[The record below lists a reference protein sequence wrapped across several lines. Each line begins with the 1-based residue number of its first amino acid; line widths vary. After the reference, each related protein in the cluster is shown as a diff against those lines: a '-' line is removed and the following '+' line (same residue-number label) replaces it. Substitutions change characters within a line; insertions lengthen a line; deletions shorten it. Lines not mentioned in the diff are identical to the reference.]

1 LLESSQGKGVIL
13 AETKKAASSVISA
26 FQKLNAPFI
35 VQEFIKDADGSDLR
49 LFVIGGKVVAS
60 MMRSSSEDD
69 FRSNLHAGG
78 KATKVKIT
86 QEEKRIAKKAV
97 KAMGLNVAGV
107 DILRSNNGPKVLE
120 VNSSPGL
127 QGIENINNINVASLI
142 VDYLEKRLGL
152 STFVK

>member
-1 LLESSQGKGVIL
+1 ML

-35 VQEFIKDADGSDLR
+35 IQEFIKDANGSDLR

-60 MMRSSSEDD
+60 MMRSASDDD

-86 QEEKRIAKKAV
+86 KQERKIAKQAT
-97 KAMGLNVAGV
+97 KAMGLNIAGV
-107 DILRSNNGPKVLE
+107 DILRSAEGPKVLE

-127 QGIENINNINVASLI
+127 QGIEITNNINVASLI
-142 VDYLEKRLGL
+142 IDYLEKRLGL